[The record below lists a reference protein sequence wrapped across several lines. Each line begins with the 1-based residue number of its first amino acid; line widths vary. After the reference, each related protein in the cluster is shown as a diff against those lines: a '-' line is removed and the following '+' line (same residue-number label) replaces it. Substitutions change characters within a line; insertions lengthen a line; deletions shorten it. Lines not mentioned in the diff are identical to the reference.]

1 MSRAK
6 YLIAHSF
13 NLDAAL
19 EAANLVGIPA
29 SNVWCIDKDPKGR
42 ARFWKD
48 IVVDSNEEAD
58 PIKFSTAESRNALA
72 YLCFSSGTT
81 GIYQINWYLFPK
93 FHTNLLS
100 LLENRSSQR
109 CKNQVFKVIIIMKS

>member
-13 NLDAAL
+13 NLDTAL
-19 EAANLVGIPA
+19 EAANLVGITA
-29 SNVWCIDKDPKGR
+29 SNVWCIDKDPTDR
-42 ARFWKD
+42 AVFWKD
-48 IVVDSNEEAD
+48 VVVNSNEEAD

-81 GIYQINWYLFPK
+81 GIHQIN
-93 FHTNLLS
+93 
-100 LLENRSSQR
+100 
-109 CKNQVFKVIIIMKS
+109 